1 MKKRAGWERWAVVG
15 LALAFVWLAFGRE
28 GQSRLPFHDGPAVRV
43 EPAPA
48 DPPLSAPTAGDAMAL
63 LSRSKDF
70 SAARVS
76 SFARD
81 GGNLDTIRLPLGG
94 QEVVLAEI
102 KGPGAISHIWT
113 TFRGHGRDIILRF
126 YWEGSGHPSIEAPI
140 GDFFGVAMGV
150 DAPVNSLPVQNS
162 AEGRARNCWWHMPY
176 NTSARITAANIVP
189 AGRAGAAPIELYYYI
204 DYQAYGKPTPDI
216 HYLHARLIETDPAV
230 RGKMVRLAEIEGRG
244 HFVGLVM
251 GQRAR
256 TPAWFGEGDDVIM
269 VDGRLSFAG
278 TGTEDYFGDAWGFRV
293 FSDLFFGVPVYEGR
307 NIGDRLS
314 AYRFH
319 ISDPIPFRKSLT
331 FDIEHWPWFSPWP
344 NTGRDYFSG
353 LAFWYQAGLH
363 AAWPRL
369 EKLLSDEPWDPAKG
383 RWSAPGA
390 LEAEDLAVL
399 DYASKAAEDARPV
412 APIEWNTESRDV
424 LRSLLRYGP
433 RPEPL
438 FLMPNLSGDRMLAFD
453 AGGDG
458 FFTLGVPA
466 DGEGLYDVTVHF
478 ARAEDYGTVELD
490 VNGRPA
496 GPAFDAYFRTGGLSR
511 PFWPPQPVTYAAVP
525 LKAGANAFRFAI
537 RSKNPASKGYRA
549 GLDCLI
555 LRKAAG
561 HA

>member
-1 MKKRAGWERWAVVG
+1 MDKTRRRRIGIILGLGLAAAWLAVGWEAQKRP
-15 LALAFVWLAFGRE
+15 
-28 GQSRLPFHDGPAVRV
+28 PFHDGPAVQA
-43 EPAPA
+43 EPSPAAPL
-48 DPPLSAPTAGDAMAL
+48 PVAPTPGDAMAL
-63 LSRSKDF
+63 LAGPKTF
-70 SAARVS
+70 AAARVS

-94 QEVVLAEI
+94 GEVVLADLR
-102 KGPGAISHIWT
+102 GPGAVTHIWT
-113 TFRGHGRDIILRF
+113 TFRGGGRDIILRF
-126 YWEGSGHPSIEAPI
+126 YWEGSSHPSIEAPI

-150 DAPVNSLPVQNS
+150 DAAINSFPVQAS

-176 NTSARITAANIVP
+176 NRSARITAENAVP
-189 AGRAGAAPIELYYYI
+189 AGRGGAGPLDLYYYV
-204 DYQAYGKPTPDI
+204 DYQAFGKPTPDI

-244 HFVGLVM
+244 HLVGLVM

-256 TPAWFGEGDDVIM
+256 TPAWFGEGDDVIV

-278 TGTEDYFGDAWGFRV
+278 TGTEDYFCDAWGFRT
-293 FSDLFFGVPVYEGR
+293 FSDLYHGVPVYEGR

-319 ISDPIPFRKSLT
+319 IADPIPFRKSLT

-353 LAFWYQAGLH
+353 LAFWYQDAVH
-363 AAWPRL
+363 KAWPRL
-369 EKLLSDEPWDPAKG
+369 DKLLSNEPWDPAKG
-383 RWSAPGA
+383 RWSVPGA
-390 LEAEDLAVL
+390 LEAENLAVL
-399 DYASKAAEDARPV
+399 ESASRAAEPAGPQK
-412 APIEWNTESRDV
+412 PIQWNTESRDA

-458 FFTLGVPA
+458 FFSLGVPA
-466 DGEGLYDVTVHF
+466 AEEGLYDITVHY
-478 ARAEDYGTVELD
+478 ARAEDYGRVELS

-496 GPAFDAYFRTGGLSR
+496 GEPFDAYFRSDGLSR
-511 PFWPPQPVTYAAVP
+511 PFWPPQPVTYADVP
-525 LKAGANAFRFAI
+525 LRAGSNAFRFAVKD
-537 RSKNPASKGYRA
+537 RNEASRGYRM
-549 GLDCLI
+549 GLDCLV
-555 LRKAAG
+555 LRKAAA
-561 HA
+561 HD